1 MGAGSKERSEDERLV
16 ALIRRGDR
24 QAFDRLVIQ
33 YQGRVY
39 YTALRMLHQHEEALD
54 VAQDVFLKVWMQ
66 FHSLKRGVKVYCWLY
81 RITVNTCLDRLR
93 WRKRHPTAPLSEQD
107 VVTIPEWRYE
117 TSPRQMLEEALW
129 KRRVEAALE
138 RLPAKQKAVFVL
150 RHYQNLKLREI
161 AEVLDRPLGTIKATL
176 HQAIHRLRAEI
187 AREDLLPIEE
197 SESARGRK
205 AEEVR

>member
-1 MGAGSKERSEDERLV
+1 MGARSRERSEDERLV
-16 ALIRRGDR
+16 ALIRKGDR

-39 YTALRMLHQHEEALD
+39 YTALRILHQHDEALD

-66 FHSLKRGVKVYCWLY
+66 IRSLKRGVKVYCWLY

-93 WRKRHPTAPLSEQD
+93 WRKRHPASPLSEQD

-117 TSPRQMLEEALW
+117 TSPRQLLEEAMW
-129 KRRVEAALE
+129 KRRVETALE

-161 AEVLDRPLGTIKATL
+161 AEILDRPLGTIKATL
-176 HQAIHRLRAEI
+176 HQAVYRLRAEI
-187 AREDLLPIEE
+187 PQEDLLPVHQSD
-197 SESARGRK
+197 SEPDRK
-205 AEEVR
+205 AEEV